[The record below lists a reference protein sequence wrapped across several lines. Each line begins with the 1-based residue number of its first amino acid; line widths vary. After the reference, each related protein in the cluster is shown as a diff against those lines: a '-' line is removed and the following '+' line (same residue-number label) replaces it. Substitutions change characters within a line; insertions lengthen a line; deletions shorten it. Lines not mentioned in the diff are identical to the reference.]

1 MTVRKSLLK
10 VYGYESIEDY
20 FNYIVES
27 DINGQSAQVKNLFKK
42 LDPEQKREFIIYLR
56 LNNIIFKLETLI

>member
-56 LNNIIFKLETLI
+56 LNNIIFKLERLF

>member
-56 LNNIIFKLETLI
+56 LNNIVFKLERLF

>member
-1 MTVRKSLLK
+1 MTVGKSLLK

-20 FNYIVES
+20 FNYIVDS

-56 LNNIIFKLETLI
+56 LNNINFKLETLI